1 MSFLKVENRVVL
13 MVGLTNPMGEAIGIR
28 LGKAGANIVVV
39 GEDSEKVNSV
49 VKKISDAGAK
59 AEGKAVNIKDEGEVK
74 NTVEEVAQK
83 FGTIDILINGTDY
96 VNCKSLN
103 ETSVEDWNNSFENNL
118 LPMFLFTKYV
128 VPKMQD
134 KKYGRIVN
142 ISDLKY
148 LGFPGTSNYAS
159 AKSGIFGF
167 TRALALELA
176 KDQITV
182 NTVIKGD
189 IDLEGKELS
198 EEELKKALATIPVQR
213 LGKPED
219 VALAVS
225 YFVSDLSSYTTG
237 QMFFVCGGK
246 SIYASM
252 SI

>member
-1 MSFLKVENRVVL
+1 MSFFKLDNRVAL
-13 MVGLTNPMGEAIGIR
+13 IVGTADPIGEAIGLR
-28 LGKAGANIVVV
+28 LGKAGASVILV
-39 GEDSEKVNSV
+39 GKNSEQVSSIA
-49 VKKISDAGAK
+49 KKLSDAGINAETK
-59 AEGKAVNIKDEGEVK
+59 AIDIKDEEQVK
-74 NTVEEVAQK
+74 NTVEEIAQK
-83 FGTIDILINGTDY
+83 FGSIDILINGTDY
-96 VNCKSLN
+96 VNCKFLN
-103 ETSVEDWNNSFENNL
+103 EMSAQDWNSSFENNL

-128 VPKMQD
+128 VPKMQS

-142 ISDLKY
+142 ISDLSY
-148 LGFPGTSNYAS
+148 LGFSGTSNYAA

-189 IDLEGKELS
+189 INLEKKEMS
-198 EEELKKALATIPVQR
+198 EEELKKAVATIPVQR
-213 LGKPED
+213 LGTPED
-219 VALAVS
+219 IAFAVS

>member
-1 MSFLKVENRVVL
+1 MSFFVINSRVAL
-13 MVGLTNPMGEAIGIR
+13 IVGAADSIGEAIGIR
-28 LGKAGANIVVV
+28 LGKAGASVVLV
-39 GEDSEKVNSV
+39 DSDAGKLDET
-49 VKKISDAGAK
+49 VKKIADVGVRV
-59 AEGKAVNIKDEGEVK
+59 EGKAIDIKDPNQVQDLITDII
-74 NTVEEVAQK
+74 NR
-83 FGTIDILINGTDY
+83 FGSIDILINGTDY
-96 VNCKSLN
+96 VNCKFLN
-103 ETSVEDWNNSFENNL
+103 EMSAQDWNSSFENNL

-128 VPKMQD
+128 VPKMQS

-142 ISDLKY
+142 ISDLSY
-148 LGFPGTSNYAS
+148 LGFSGTSNYAA

-176 KDQITV
+176 KDKITV

-189 IDLEGKELS
+189 INLEKKEMS
-198 EEELKKALATIPVQR
+198 EEELKKAVATIPVQR
-213 LGKPED
+213 LGTPED
-219 VALAVS
+219 IAFAVS